1 MFKSFDGVWGL
12 RYRVIFI
19 FINILLLALEQIRN
33 NTWCRPGQLY
43 IPVSWM
49 ENQMS
54 ALTQEQRIWSGKMV
68 ERKTLCKLY
77 VNNDNIVLRM
87 KLWLEDKSNCSM
99 NVRKSAWLWR
109 HAFVSWSSLRNQR
122 STPAGTPLRLP
133 ICHSLEG
140 LTSCLQ
146 NGQTQIFRSF
156 ISPIYRDLI

>member
-122 STPAGTPLRLP
+122 STPAGTLLRLP
-133 ICHSLEG
+133 TCHSLEQM
-140 LTSCLQ
+140 TSWVE

-156 ISPIYRDLI
+156 I